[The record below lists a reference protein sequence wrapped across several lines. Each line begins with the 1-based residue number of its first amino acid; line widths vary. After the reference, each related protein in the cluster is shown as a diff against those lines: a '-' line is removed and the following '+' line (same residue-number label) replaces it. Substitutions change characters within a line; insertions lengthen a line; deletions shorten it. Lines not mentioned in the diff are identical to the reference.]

1 MKSITKQKPFDE
13 VQQQLDRFDRVYI
26 VGCGTC
32 TTTTRTGGREE
43 VLDMKERLQELGKL
57 VTGWTVIPT
66 ACDEMTEVSMKEN
79 SGDIQNANCIL
90 IMACALGVHRVNLY
104 SGKPVIPAVD
114 TLFIGIEDSPGN
126 FYEVCAQCGQCV
138 LGETAGICP
147 LTACHK
153 GLLNGPCGGTN
164 NGKCEVDAE
173 KDCAWTL
180 IYQRLKEQDRL
191 DLMRKYHPPKNY
203 HVLPRPRITTV
214 VPVTGGSDGVKVEA
228 GA

>member
-13 VQQQLDRFDRVYI
+13 VKQQLDRFDRVYI

-32 TTTTRTGGREE
+32 ATMTRTGGREE
-43 VLDMKERLQELGKL
+43 VLDMKEHLQELGKL

-66 ACDEMTEVSMKEN
+66 ACDEMTEVALREN
-79 SGDIQNANCIL
+79 DGAIQNANCIL
-90 IMACALGVHRVNLY
+90 VMACALGVHRVGSY
-104 SGKPVIPAVD
+104 ISKPVIPALD
-114 TLFIGIEDSPGN
+114 TLFMGIEDSPGN
-126 FYEVCAQCGQCV
+126 FHEVCAQCGQCV

-164 NGKCEVDAE
+164 NGKCEVDKE
-173 KDCAWTL
+173 KDCGWTL
-180 IYQRLKEQDRL
+180 IYQRLEEQGRL

-203 HVLPRPRITTV
+203 QVVPRPRII
-214 VPVTGGSDGVKVEA
+214 KLA
-228 GA
+228 